1 MTVIAAPREM
11 DHPSPLE
18 APEAIFPEARRRG
31 RRRRAFTAL
40 AAVAITGALAAT
52 SVVVLGNQATRAGSH
67 SPPVSGSRSGSDR
80 APAVVVAWADYA
92 GVLHVGD
99 LANRRQLLVA
109 THPAADVSTD
119 PAVVDG
125 GRLFWVDA
133 KSRVRSVELAS
144 GRVNVVARGIGVT
157 ASPDGARLYVNQ
169 GTRAFL
175 ELDARTLRVTRRVVL
190 PAGWRADPWVVPVSG
205 GLLLTHGG
213 KETVVGIWRPGGKVR
228 PLGAANDAQLAT
240 YTPPKAAYS
249 LVAWVP
255 RCAGH
260 HPGFGSGCPLAIT
273 NTATGRS
280 VRVPSPT
287 RYGFTGGAFSP
298 DGSELATFVNTDNP
312 SDPFSAPHSE
322 LALIDTATGVLRLDP
337 KVKMITTEDAA
348 WALWLPS
355 GRQLLTGAI
364 SATYLVNARN
374 LATRPF
380 YFDGAA
386 TRLESIMSSPDLNFT
401 TLVLPRNALD
411 PKQQRALRLGKA
423 SNKGG

>member
-1 MTVIAAPREM
+1 MAVVEALPEM
-11 DHPSPLE
+11 DNPSLVE
-18 APEAIFPEARRRG
+18 APEAIFREARRRG
-31 RRRRAFTAL
+31 RRRRAFTAFAAL
-40 AAVAITGALAAT
+40 ATGGALAAA
-52 SVVVLGNQATRAGSH
+52 SVAVLGNQATRAGSH

-92 GVLHVGD
+92 GVLHIGD
-99 LANRRQLLVA
+99 LANRRQLQVA
-109 THPAADVSTD
+109 THPVADVSTD
-119 PAVVDG
+119 PAAIDG

-133 KSRVRSVELAS
+133 KDRVRSVELAS
-144 GRVNVVARGIGVT
+144 GRIGLVARGIGVT
-157 ASPDGARLYVNQ
+157 SSPDGARLYVNQ

-175 ELDARTLRVTRRVVL
+175 ELDARTLRVTRQVVL
-190 PAGWRADPWVVPVSG
+190 PAGWRANPWVVPVAG

-228 PLGAANDAQLAT
+228 SLGAANDPQLAT
-240 YTPPKAAYS
+240 YTPPTAAYS

-255 RCAGH
+255 KCAGH

-273 NTATGRS
+273 NTATGRR
-280 VRVPSPT
+280 VRVPSPS

-312 SDPFSAPHSE
+312 SDAFSTPHSE
-322 LALIDTATGVLRLDP
+322 LALVNTATGVLRLDP

-364 SATYLVNARN
+364 SATYLVNARS
-374 LATRPF
+374 LATRTF

-401 TLVLPRNALD
+401 TLVVPRNALD

-423 SNKGG
+423 YSQGE